1 MRVSRHWV
9 AGALA
14 VFAVGMAS
22 GQTFYKWVDAH
33 GSTHYSEQ
41 PPKVASKTV
50 SVGTPTA
57 ASPTEAAADPAPD
70 HASSVLDEA
79 KSAFRKQ
86 ACATARS
93 NLSLL
98 SGRTMVL
105 DTGSVSDPAGIGG
118 ATKLSPE
125 QRSAAKVVAQ
135 EHIHDYCDKQ

>member
-1 MRVSRHWV
+1 MRVSRQWI

-22 GQTFYKWVDAH
+22 GQTYYKWVDAH
-33 GSTHYSEQ
+33 GTTHYSEQ
-41 PPKVASKTV
+41 APKVASKTV

-57 ASPTEAAADPAPD
+57 APSEAAADPSPA

-79 KSAFRKQ
+79 KSVFRKQ

-93 NLSLL
+93 NLALL

-125 QRSAAKVVAQ
+125 QRSAAKVAAQ
-135 EHIHDYCDKQ
+135 GQIHDYCDKQ